1 MRDDMPHVYL
11 DIKIQPFQGDILHAD
26 PTKWNIITGR
36 LVIELFEDIVPVC
49 RLSVVKT
56 SDTACSALS
65 EITSHSLKVTTG
77 ASSNISEGA
86 VCIPV
91 IVLLLISCCVPT
103 CSVFHRIMPKFMC
116 QGVFFVLAVQ

>member
-56 SDTACSALS
+56 S
-65 EITSHSLKVTTG
+65 EIRLAAH
-77 ASSNISEGA
+77 
-86 VCIPV
+86 
-91 IVLLLISCCVPT
+91 
-103 CSVFHRIMPKFMC
+103 C
-116 QGVFFVLAVQ
+116 QKLRRTH